1 MKVVL
6 VSVLLTQLCVI
17 TSEPISTLLFPDDPE
32 FPAYKEHL
40 TTTTR
45 RPVRVHNGRQ
55 QKNNRINGISQ
66 TARSSRFRPDPNAKK
81 QLTDVTSYRQA
92 RRQFRFPIMRHC
104 DKYLECVFSSGYLR
118 SCAPGTQFDSVS
130 AQCTFPYK
138 ARCADDFE
146 LYDGP
151 DDLAAA
157 ASTLPPLTPSVM
169 ETPTAQLRA
178 DGSVSTECPRPAG
191 MFAIPNR
198 CDAFLNC
205 WAGVGHV
212 QQCAP
217 GTLFN
222 CHTEKCDFPHNV
234 RCVQPDKPQAPM
246 IDVSQFA
253 RNGVQARSR
262 FGSVMAPPSGQRLR
276 VRGGRSLSQ
285 GHVQMYHEG
294 QWNHVCEDEFTRHMA
309 DTVCWDMG
317 FKRYVIHRNEWE
329 VFIGWVIGNLL
340 LFTLFSVAKI

>member
-1 MKVVL
+1 MKVLL
-6 VSVLLTQLCVI
+6 VSVLLTQLLVI

-55 QKNNRINGISQ
+55 QKKNRINGISQ

-92 RRQFRFPIMRHC
+92 RRQFRYDRRDPQSFDDTSLVGVLPPRRGGSSRAPPPPRPSLTVTRGGMPVVEMGPDVTRHCPSPTGRFPIMRHC

-191 MFAIPNR
+191 MFAIPN
-198 CDAFLNC
+198 
-205 WAGVGHV
+205 
-212 QQCAP
+212 
-217 GTLFN
+217 
-222 CHTEKCDFPHNV
+222 
-234 RCVQPDKPQAPM
+234 
-246 IDVSQFA
+246 
-253 RNGVQARSR
+253 
-262 FGSVMAPPSGQRLR
+262 
-276 VRGGRSLSQ
+276 
-285 GHVQMYHEG
+285 
-294 QWNHVCEDEFTRHMA
+294 
-309 DTVCWDMG
+309 
-317 FKRYVIHRNEWE
+317 
-329 VFIGWVIGNLL
+329 
-340 LFTLFSVAKI
+340 